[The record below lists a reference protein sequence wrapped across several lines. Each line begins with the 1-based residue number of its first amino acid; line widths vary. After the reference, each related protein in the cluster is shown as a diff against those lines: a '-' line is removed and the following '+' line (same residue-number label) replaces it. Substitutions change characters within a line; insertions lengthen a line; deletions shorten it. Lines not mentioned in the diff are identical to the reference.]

1 MAWVIYLTG
10 LPGSGKS
17 TIGKELL
24 RLLNSNEIDAVVLRL
39 DDIRKLIIPNP
50 IYSQEEREHVYRVF
64 NQRALD
70 LFGQG
75 KNVILDATA
84 YKRKWRDELR
94 QKVKNFIEVYIKCS
108 LDVCIARESQRE
120 GNLVTA
126 EIYRK
131 AIERKNTGKHFP
143 GLGEVV
149 GIDVTY
155 EENEK
160 AELVIDSDKTE
171 FADTARI
178 IYSHL
183 IKEGF

>member
-17 TIGKELL
+17 TIGRELL
-24 RLLNSNEIDAVVLRL
+24 KLLNANDMDAAMLRL
-39 DDIRKLIIPNP
+39 DEIRKQIIPNP
-50 IYSQEEREHVYRVF
+50 IYSQNEREHVYGVL

-70 LFGQG
+70 LYNQG
-75 KNVILDATA
+75 KNVVVDATA
-84 YKRKWRDELR
+84 YKLKWRSDLR
-94 QKVKNFIEVYIKCS
+94 QKVKDFIEVQVRCS
-108 LDVCIARESQRE
+108 LDVCINRESQRQE
-120 GNLVTA
+120 GLVEA

-155 EENEK
+155 EENPT
-160 AELVIDSDKTE
+160 AEVTIDSDKTE
-171 FADTARI
+171 AANAARI
-178 IYSHL
+178 IYSQL
-183 IKEGF
+183 AKKG

>member
-1 MAWVIYLTG
+1 MAWIIYLTG

-24 RLLNSNEIDAVVLRL
+24 RLLNASEMDASMIRL
-39 DDIRKLIIPNP
+39 DEIRKQIIPNP
-50 IYSQEEREHVYRVF
+50 VYSQDERELVYHVL
-64 NQRALD
+64 NQQALD
-70 LFGQG
+70 LYSQG

-84 YKRKWRDELR
+84 YKLKWRSELR
-94 QKVKNFIEVYIKCS
+94 QKAGKFVEVFVRCS

-120 GNLVTA
+120 EGKVEA

-155 EENEK
+155 EENQK
-160 AELVIDSDKTE
+160 AEVVIDSDKTE
-171 FADTARI
+171 PAEAARI
-178 IYSHL
+178 IYSKL
-183 IKEGF
+183 MVLSP